1 LVNLLGDAGIQMGG
15 RNTYHLIDYF
25 ISRDRIFMQ
34 VDFEFR
40 ARKGVTRTK
49 RRREAR
55 SDGLKAYVEDG
66 SS

>member
-1 LVNLLGDAGIQMGG
+1 
-15 RNTYHLIDYF
+15 
-25 ISRDRIFMQ
+25 MQ

-66 SS
+66 SSEEKNGEGKSGRERWLPEG

>member
-1 LVNLLGDAGIQMGG
+1 
-15 RNTYHLIDYF
+15 
-25 ISRDRIFMQ
+25 MQ